1 MASPRLQSGQTL
13 CILTLHFLRHETMSC
28 LDAAVISMSTTPEA
42 DFDLEK
48 LFLPAWAKE
57 SPQLNRYAKYEG
69 GESGRHGDRRQD
81 RRDRPPRRPDFG
93 APKGPSAR
101 RQPDR
106 GERPR
111 GPRRDDGPRGRDRG
125 PDYRRGPERSAPPV
139 QPLPEVQL
147 AFTPEELSV
156 DMLTKQI
163 RITGRAYPLFEIAQ
177 LILQKPERHT
187 VTFSVKKKADGTA
200 VQPLFICAIDDSL
213 WLSEDAAVR
222 HVLDRHFA
230 TFYQAERTKIDP
242 PKGVYT
248 FVAQCGM
255 SGVVLGP
262 PNYHDYQNQLRKLHS
277 ERFARMPFDAF
288 KARVKIVKDEEVVK
302 KWVEEQS
309 WKTEYLCLNLPE
321 PVRLPSLDEV
331 EKHFRQ
337 LHLPNIVKPV
347 ETHRAEGAASRN
359 IRDRELMRLLRQ
371 RWEEQKRFPLQVA
384 TVLSQQFASRGLQ
397 FFKVNKTV
405 THVAVARPHFLDLE
419 STPVSESVKRIV
431 DFINATPKCTHRQ
444 LLEALAPRPPAP
456 PAEPVAAPAEGE
468 AAASAPAAPTPVP
481 TPAPTPAS
489 AEPTPEMA
497 VVMTD
502 LHWLIHQGHVIE
514 FANGMLE
521 TAKKPV
527 AKPPKP
533 AAPAEPQP
541 AAEETVIVPLPEAPA
556 EATAEAPSPVAV
568 DPATPEA
575 PFVPPAGSEA
585 TPEAAP
591 DNPPPPTA

>member
-1 MASPRLQSGQTL
+1 
-13 CILTLHFLRHETMSC
+13 
-28 LDAAVISMSTTPEA
+28 MSTTPEA
-42 DFDLEK
+42 EFDLEK

-57 SPQLNRYAKYEG
+57 SPQQNRYAKYEG
-69 GESGRHGDRRQD
+69 GESERRGDRRQD

-111 GPRRDDGPRGRDRG
+111 GPHRDGPGGRDRG
-125 PDYRRGPERSAPPV
+125 SDRRRGPERPPLPV
-139 QPLPEVQL
+139 QPLPEIQV
-147 AFTPEELSV
+147 AFTPEDHGV

-163 RITGRAYPLFEIAQ
+163 RVTGRAYPLFEIAQ
-177 LILQKPERHT
+177 LILQKPERHV
-187 VTFSVKKKADGTA
+187 VTFSVKKKADGA
-200 VQPLFICAIDDSL
+200 AAQPLFICAIDDSL
-213 WLSEDAAVR
+213 WLSEEAAIR

-262 PNYHDYQNQLRKLHS
+262 PNYHDYQNQLRKLHN
-277 ERFARMPFDAF
+277 ERFSRMPFDAF

-321 PVRLPSLDEV
+321 QLKLQSLDEV

-337 LHLPNIVKPV
+337 VHLPNIIKSV

-371 RWEEQKRFPLQVA
+371 RWEEQKRFPLQIA

-405 THVAVARPHFLDLE
+405 THVSVARPHFLDLE
-419 STPVSESVKRIV
+419 STPVSDNVKRIV
-431 DFINATPKCTHRQ
+431 EFINGTPKCTHRQ
-444 LLEALAPRPPAP
+444 LLETLAPRP
-456 PAEPVAAPAEGE
+456 AAPALESTPAPVEGE
-468 AAASAPAAPTPVP
+468 AAPATPPAPAA
-481 TPAPTPAS
+481 AD
-489 AEPTPEMA
+489 PTPEMA
-497 VVMTD
+497 AVMTD

-514 FANGMLE
+514 FANGVLE

-533 AAPAEPQP
+533 AALAGAQP
-541 AAEETVIVPLPEAPA
+541 ASAEGAAIVPLPGVSPEAVVEPQVSIVEAPPVMEGNA
-556 EATAEAPSPVAV
+556 ESTVTGGDSATQAS
-568 DPATPEA
+568 PEA
-575 PFVPPAGSEA
+575 MPPDA
-585 TPEAAP
+585 T
-591 DNPPPPTA
+591 PPTA